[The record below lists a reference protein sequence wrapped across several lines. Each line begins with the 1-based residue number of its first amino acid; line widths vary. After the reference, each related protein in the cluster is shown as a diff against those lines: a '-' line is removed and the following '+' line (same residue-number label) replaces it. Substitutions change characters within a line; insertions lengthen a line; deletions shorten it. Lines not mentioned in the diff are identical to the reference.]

1 MGLQIEIGG
10 ITNLLVRRVVR
21 EASKKTL
28 DGAVV
33 VRFIAQADKEILAKI
48 RGVVESA
55 GLTDGEIKHAHFDG
69 VYDYPDEEINE
80 VTYSPDDVEADKRV
94 IEAHTQAILKAMG
107 EVK

>member
-1 MGLQIEIGG
+1 MGVQIEIGG

-48 RGVVESA
+48 REVVE
-55 GLTDGEIKHAHFDG
+55 GQLLTDDEIDKEHNRWCMRGRIDK
-69 VYDYPDEEINE
+69 DELKISWRQWIAN
-80 VTYSPDDVEADKRV
+80 AQL
-94 IEAHTQAILKAMG
+94 QAILKAM
-107 EVK
+107 ED

>member
-1 MGLQIEIGG
+1 MGVQIEIGG

-48 RGVVESA
+48 REVVE
-55 GLTDGEIKHAHFDG
+55 GQLLTDDEIDKEHNRWCMRGRIDK
-69 VYDYPDEEINE
+69 DELKI
-80 VTYSPDDVEADKRV
+80 SWRQWIAK
-94 IEAHTQAILKAMG
+94 AQLQAILKAM
-107 EVK
+107 ED

>member
-33 VRFIAQADKEILAKI
+33 VRFIAQADKEILALI
-48 RGVVESA
+48 REVVEGA
-55 GLTDGEIKHAHFDG
+55 KLPKFQHNHEIMVGTKEWHHKEGYNLGAQ
-69 VYDYPDEEINE
+69 
-80 VTYSPDDVEADKRV
+80 AQL
-94 IEAHTQAILKAMG
+94 QAILKAI
-107 EVK
+107 EEN